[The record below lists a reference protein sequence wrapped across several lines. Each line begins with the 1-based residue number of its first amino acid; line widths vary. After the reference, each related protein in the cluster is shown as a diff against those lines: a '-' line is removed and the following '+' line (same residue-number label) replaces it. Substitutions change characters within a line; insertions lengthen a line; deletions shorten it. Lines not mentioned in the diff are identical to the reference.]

1 MFKINVIKTLLFRAY
16 NISSNYFL
24 MHQEFDF
31 LKQYFQQNGYPEFL
45 FVKNVRRF
53 LHRIFS
59 ANDRTESNSNNLIK
73 KYFSLPFFR
82 PQSDKM
88 QKERKLLFLKH
99 FPKIDV
105 NIVLVNNWNIGSFF
119 NYKDSLPLCA
129 QTSVVYEYKYS
140 QCRDAMY
147 IGSTYRTLHARMSEH
162 KGVSPRTG
170 ARLTS
175 YHSAVRHHAE
185 NKCGAAVS
193 VESFKILDMT
203 RDDKV
208 GLRILESLYIFKR
221 KPNLNDANSSFPL
234 NIVR

>member
-1 MFKINVIKTLLFRAY
+1 MFKINAINTLLFRAY

-59 ANDRTESNSNNLIK
+59 ANDKTESNSNNLIK
-73 KYFSLPFFR
+73 KYLSLPFFG
-82 PQSDKM
+82 PQSEKM
-88 QKERKLLFLKH
+88 KKELQLLFLKH

-105 NIVLVNNWNIGSFF
+105 NIVLVNNLNIGSFF

-140 QCRDAMY
+140 QCRAAMY
-147 IGSTYRTLHARMSEH
+147 IGSTYRTLHTRMSEH